1 MRDKAESLGNRAAPA
16 PAAATLTILLG
27 LAALTGWSLGIPALT
42 NIVPGA
48 VTMKANTAG
57 CIVLAGV
64 ALLILSR
71 RTTIALDRFSQ
82 ALSLIVLFV
91 ALATLAEYFFG
102 LEFGI
107 DQLLFAD
114 RPDARD
120 LFRGR
125 MSPFS
130 AAALVAIAA
139 ALIALPHRHLHGAAK
154 GGAISAMLIG
164 ATSLLGYSWGAAEIT
179 TDRLLPPVALNT
191 ALSFVLL
198 GGGILWAPPRASSAF
213 DKRLDTLAAVEIK
226 ILAGFV
232 LALSLLL
239 IGGAY
244 TYRTTVRFADSV
256 EWVAHSQEVRAAV
269 ASVYGSLAGS
279 EVALRDY
286 LLTRDESSHD
296 EYQRLTGDVRKHLN
310 EVRTLTV
317 DNPVQQRNVAELWRT
332 VDGRIAAMTSAL
344 TAFADFGL
352 PAARAVIAVTRKV
365 DPTSSVRAQTER
377 MDAEEMRLVA
387 ERERATANVRTS
399 TLFSLLATLLI
410 ATALFLALFR
420 GVHREMRARREAE
433 DALRASDSYNRSVL
447 NSSPDCLCVLDLDG
461 RVVQMTPH
469 GRQLMEIDDF
479 ATVENFEWLRMW
491 QGADLESAGAALDLA
506 RSGLDARF
514 QGFCPTLKGVE
525 KWWDV
530 IVMPILGGDGKTERL
545 LTVSRD
551 ISDVKATETTLR
563 ETNRFLDSL
572 FESLPVMVVIKDAAT
587 LRIVRC
593 NPAYSALLGYS
604 SSELIGKAS
613 HDLYSAEE
621 AELIVAKDR
630 EVLETGK
637 LVEIP
642 EQAVLTRHGG
652 LRTLN
657 TMKVPLGDRDGE
669 PQFLM
674 AISVDI
680 TARKRAE
687 QAIRELNTAL
697 ELKASQLEI
706 SNKELESFSYSVS
719 HDLRAPLRA
728 IDGFALMIEEDFSEK
743 IDAEGRR
750 YLAVIRENGKR
761 MGALIDD
768 LLTFSRLGRLPV
780 ARHEIDIESLV
791 HEVLD
796 EILSG
801 RHPALGV
808 TDKTRPQI
816 EVGALPPVKGDR
828 ALLRQVWVNL
838 LSNAIKYSSKTASP
852 RIEVSGYA
860 NGIENLYAVRDN
872 GVGFN
877 MAYVEKLFGVFQ
889 RLHRA
894 DEFSGTGVGLAIVH
908 RVISRHGGRVWAEG
922 RVNDGATFHFALPKE
937 GL

>member
-1 MRDKAESLGNRAAPA
+1 V
-16 PAAATLTILLG
+16 AATVSILLG
-27 LAALTGWSLGIPALT
+27 LASLTGWSLGIPALT
-42 NIVPGA
+42 NIIPGA
-48 VTMKANTAG
+48 VAMKANTAG
-57 CIVLAGV
+57 CVVLAGI

-71 RTTIALDRFSQ
+71 RTA
-82 ALSLIVLFV
+82 V
-91 ALATLAEYFFG
+91 ALARIAQGLCILVLLLALVTLAEYLYG
-102 LEFGI
+102 SKLGV
-107 DQLLFAD
+107 DDMLFAD
-114 RPDARD
+114 RPDTGNV
-120 LFRGR
+120 FRGR

-130 AAALVAIAA
+130 AAAFVAIAA
-139 ALIALPHRHLHGAAK
+139 ALIALPHRHLHGVAR
-154 GGAISAMLIG
+154 GGAICAILIG

-179 TDRLLPPVALNT
+179 TDRWLPPVALNT
-191 ALSFVLL
+191 ALCFVLL
-198 GGGILWAPPRASSAF
+198 GSGIMLAPPRTSSEF
-213 DKRLDTLAAVEIK
+213 DKQLDALAAVEIK
-226 ILAGFV
+226 ILTGFV

-244 TYRTTVRFADSV
+244 TYRTTVRFANSV

-269 ASVYGSLAGS
+269 ASIYGSLAGA

-286 LLTRDESSHD
+286 LLTRDETRYA
-296 EYQRLTGDVRKHLN
+296 EYRRLTNDVQKHLN
-310 EVRTLTV
+310 EVRTLTA
-317 DNPVQQRNVAELWRT
+317 DNPVQQSNVAALWRT
-332 VDGRIAAMTSAL
+332 VDGRIAAMTSTL

-352 PAARAVIAVTRKV
+352 PAARAVISVTRKV
-365 DPTSSVRAQTER
+365 DSTSSVRAQTDR
-377 MDAEEMRLVA
+377 MEAEEMRLMA

-410 ATALFLALFR
+410 ASALFMALFR

-530 IVMPILGGDGKTERL
+530 IVMPILGGDGKPERL

-593 NPAYSALLGYS
+593 NPAFSTLLGFS
-604 SSELIGKAS
+604 TDELIGKSS

-621 AELIVAKDR
+621 AQLIVAKDR
-630 EVLETGK
+630 KVLETGK

-642 EQAVLTRHGG
+642 EQAVQTRHEG
-652 LRTLN
+652 LRTFN

-761 MGALIDD
+761 MGSLIDD
-768 LLTFSRLGRLPV
+768 LLAFSRLGRLPV
-780 ARHEIDIESLV
+780 ASHEINVDSLV
-791 HEVLD
+791 HEVLE

-808 TDKTRPQI
+808 TENTRPQI
-816 EVGALPPVKGDR
+816 EVGALPPVKGDP

-838 LSNAIKYSSKTASP
+838 LSNAIKYSSKAASP
-852 RIEVSGYA
+852 RIEVNGYA
-860 NGIENLYAVRDN
+860 NGTENLYSVRDN

-877 MAYVEKLFGVFQ
+877 MEYVEKLFGVFQ

-922 RVNDGATFHFALPKE
+922 KVNDGATFRFALPK
-937 GL
+937 GGI